1 MKILM
6 IGPFSPPITGNSLA
20 NDTLFKGFKNK
31 NIQADKINF
40 AFPTLK
46 ENLGKITLSKLA
58 HYILVYRYLF
68 KIFYSDKI
76 YMTIGQ
82 TFFGVVKYAPFIYVS
97 KALKKEMIVHVH
109 GNYLK
114 KEYNNL
120 RGIKKYIFQ
129 KIIAHFEKGIVLSD
143 KLKPNLT
150 LFIKSKNI
158 FSVYNFVEKNILEK
172 IKPKDINQKNT
183 KELNIVFLS
192 NLMEEK
198 GIIDLLKALNILK
211 ERGVNFKAKIAGA
224 MDYSFENK
232 IVYFFEKLKN
242 NVEYLGVV
250 TGNDK
255 LNLLLNSNIFI
266 LPTYYS
272 MEGQPIS
279 ILEAMATGN
288 IILTTNHA
296 GISDIFKDKKNGF
309 YIEKQNPED
318 IANKLEHISKNWETL
333 TSIMKDN
340 YIEASKKYTTDKFIN
355 KIINI
360 ITK

>member
-20 NDTLFKGFKNK
+20 NDTLFKGFKSK
-31 NIQADKINF
+31 NIQVDKINF

-46 ENLGKITLSKLA
+46 ENLGKITLNKLI
-58 HYILVYRYLF
+58 HYILAYRYFF
-68 KIFYSDKI
+68 KIFYSDKV

-82 TFFGVVKYAPFIYVS
+82 TFFGVVKYAPFIYIS
-97 KALKKEMIVHVH
+97 KALKKEMIVHIH

-120 RGIKKYIFQ
+120 RGFRKYIFQ
-129 KIIAHFEKGIVLSD
+129 KIITQFEKGIVLSD
-143 KLKPNLT
+143 RLKPNLT
-150 LFIKSKNI
+150 HFIKSENI
-158 FSVYNFVEKNILEK
+158 FLVHNFVEKNILEK
-172 IKPKDINQKNT
+172 IKVKDIDQKNT

-192 NLMEEK
+192 NLMKEK

-211 ERGVNFKAKIAGA
+211 ERGVNFKAKVAGA
-224 MDYSFENK
+224 MDSSFENK
-232 IVYFFEKLKN
+232 IIDLFEKLKN

-250 TGNDK
+250 TGDDK
-255 LNLLLNSNIFI
+255 LDLLLESNTFV

-288 IILTTNHA
+288 IILTTSHA
-296 GISDIFKDKKNGF
+296 GIPDIFENKKNGF
-309 YIEKQNPED
+309 YIEKQNPDD
-318 IANKLEHISKNWETL
+318 IANKLEDISKNWETL

-340 YIEASKKYTTDKFIN
+340 YLEASKKYTTDKFIN
-355 KIINI
+355 KIINV